1 MCVPVRRTPAPH
13 RTALHPA
20 GLASSSVKSLNVS
33 LYTAQSISSW
43 KAENIKIYMCTM
55 CMCVCMCMCTG
66 CMYLCV
72 LGVCHLRS
80 PRLLC
85 VTKVARPCQG
95 RMGVCM
101 YVYWMHVMC
110 ARRMYVCVM
119 CVCMYACMYVL
130 GILSMSA
137 GCMYVCVLG
146 VCRCAGWMIAWGW
159 LSGLTCLPLMWYVMI
174 VNHHSLQK
182 KNNLEIFCKTRS
194 LCDRHRYLNIFYK
207 NILYLFY
214 LIFDTYSYQDCNGFL

>member
-43 KAENIKIYMCTM
+43 KAENIKNIYVYYVH
-55 CMCVCMCMCTG
+55 VCMHV
-66 CMYLCV
+66 YV
-72 LGVCHLRS
+72 YWVYVFVCAGYMSSSLTKAS
-80 PRLLC
+80 

-146 VCRCAGWMIAWGW
+146 VCRCVDEWPRGV
-159 LSGLTCLPLMWYVMI
+159 GLV
-174 VNHHSLQK
+174 V
-182 KNNLEIFCKTRS
+182 
-194 LCDRHRYLNIFYK
+194 
-207 NILYLFY
+207 
-214 LIFDTYSYQDCNGFL
+214 